1 MSDNLK
7 FELHESVF
15 KNDVRKVAAR
25 LRTHDIAQKDIHGG
39 LCLRLFLNLLSY
51 VIGSFTLFHVLINI

>member
-1 MSDNLK
+1 MSDNNFK

-25 LRTHDIAQKDIHGG
+25 LRTHDIAQKDVHGAFY
-39 LCLRLFLNLLSY
+39 LFC
-51 VIGSFTLFHVLINI
+51 VL

>member
-39 LCLRLFLNLLSY
+39 LCLRFVFKYFKLCDLSY
-51 VIGSFTLFHVLINI
+51 TFSCTF

>member
-25 LRTHDIAQKDIHGG
+25 LRTHDISQKDIHGK
-39 LCLRLFLNLLSY
+39 LCLRLFFKNNFKLCNLLFY
-51 VIGSFTLFHVLINI
+51 LFSCIY